1 MTQIE
6 ETIGAAALPHH
17 RSPGARLPR
26 AVRALASRFRAR
38 LRARQ
43 NRLRAS
49 YEISRLDAHLRKDAG
64 LPPADALMLEAERLD
79 RMYRYR

>member
-1 MTQIE
+1 MTHIE
-6 ETIGAAALPHH
+6 EIIGAAAPHH
-17 RSPGARLPR
+17 RSLGTRLSR
-26 AVRALASRFRAR
+26 AVRALASRIRAR

-43 NRLRAS
+43 NRLKAS

>member
-1 MTQIE
+1 MTHIE
-6 ETIGAAALPHH
+6 EIFGAAAPRH
-17 RSPGARLPR
+17 RNLGARLSR

-43 NRLRAS
+43 NRLKAS

-64 LPPADALMLEAERLD
+64 LPPVDALILEADRLD
-79 RMYRYR
+79 RMHRYR